1 MYKKIM
7 FSLLLLPFVFNS
19 ESAHA
24 SESPKSPDGIIAYI
38 IGTIAEKSGEIIV
51 GIAIGT
57 GTVAAQGAS
66 YVVKNTYEWWYPTP
80 EQTASAKAARD
91 QIDFLDA
98 KANFKNCLTDSN
110 LDSEK
115 NDNGIP
121 TECEKTARAFIICG
135 GINEVMIMTTELNP
149 RK

>member
-19 ESAHA
+19 EHVHA
-24 SESPKSPDGIIAYI
+24 SDDINEKIAYI
-38 IGTIAEKSGEIIV
+38 IVKMTEKSGEIIA
-51 GIAIGT
+51 GIAIAAGT
-57 GTVAAQGAS
+57 AAIYS
-66 YVVKNTYEWWYPTP
+66 TNSVIKNTYEWWYPTP
-80 EQTASAKAARD
+80 EQTASTKAARD

-98 KANFKNCLTDSN
+98 KANFKNCFTDSK

-135 GINEVMIMTTELNP
+135 GINEVIIMTTELNP